1 VALKLVRLAELW
13 SDHITR
19 NEAHGDTRSSIVAS
33 SFSGLLTRVL
43 TGHLT
48 ISSLGYGSPVR
59 EWVREF
65 REYLRAYR
73 AYVSAN
79 LGWGRAVMAAFLWLA
94 AMFAPLGLRAI
105 VELPTWIAIAWM
117 VGCALLSYVVA
128 PFGMWRHQRAQ
139 IESSSRPDEK

>member
-1 VALKLVRLAELW
+1 M
-13 SDHITR
+13 
-19 NEAHGDTRSSIVAS
+19 
-33 SFSGLLTRVL
+33 
-43 TGHLT
+43 
-48 ISSLGYGSPVR
+48 R

-65 REYLRAYR
+65 HEYLRAPR
-73 AYVSAN
+73 AYVSAS

-94 AMFAPLGLRAI
+94 AALVLRAI

-139 IESSSRPDEK
+139 IESSSRPDET